1 MIFQESV
8 NIVRLS
14 SVFAKTVTGNLFVI
28 FYALSKVAVFM
39 LYQILYMQT
48 KISTG
53 SVQQIFLLENNL
65 PAVRWQILLSDF
77 EMSKIP
83 YENTENCSRASCTLN
98 DVIQS
103 IRNACKAVLP

>member
-1 MIFQESV
+1 MP
-8 NIVRLS
+8 
-14 SVFAKTVTGNLFVI
+14 
-28 FYALSKVAVFM
+28 
-39 LYQILYMQT
+39 YQKLPCLCFT
-48 KISTG
+48 RFFTCKLKISTG
-53 SVQQIFLLENNL
+53 SVQQIFLPENNL

>member
-28 FYALSKVAVFM
+28 FYALSKVAMFM

-48 KISTG
+48 KNINRFCPT
-53 SVQQIFLLENNL
+53 N
-65 PAVRWQILLSDF
+65 
-77 EMSKIP
+77 IP
-83 YENTENCSRASCTLN
+83 TR
-98 DVIQS
+98 
-103 IRNACKAVLP
+103 K